1 MKEVPLCNI
10 AISSSLAANEIE
22 SLISAIKL
30 TSAQVQKEPSRVVG
44 VDDTTWK
51 VSIFKQDSNNIISLK
66 QYLCSISRVPN
77 L

>member
-1 MKEVPLCNI
+1 MKFLIDVN
-10 AISSSLAANEIE
+10 ASRSLGNRLVAKGYDVAYV
-22 SLISAIKL
+22 SYVDPKM
-30 TSAQVQKEPSRVVG
+30 

-51 VSIFKQDSNNIISLK
+51 VSIFKQDSNNVISLK